1 MPRLPNVG
9 KKASMA
15 RAGPIWAIQPS
26 DAAPATSHQR
36 MNLEQRPLPTVS
48 SMARSPILA
57 RAGPW
62 AATEAV
68 FNPSEVPCPRR
79 TTLSRT
85 AVRGGGKQMTDRL
98 PSTRRRR
105 VLAQEPVALQVSPE
119 RRRDFDLEGRLVLG
133 DLLRRAGA
141 GDQGGHVRV
150 AERELE
156 RCAGQTHAVPTAD
169 GLDTCNAL
177 HYIGRGRGVV
187 VVGAGH
193 RTGGQD
199 AGIVGAADQKRD
211 VPLGAVGQER
221 VQRRLLEQRVAAGEQ
236 ETVEVAGAGKILAGL
251 DLVDPGAD
259 RAHDALLAQPQHGTV
274 SAGHHLAEALYPG
287 GLAAMGPDV
296 DIVDQ

>member
-68 FNPSEVPCPRR
+68 FNPSKAPCPRR

-98 PSTRRRR
+98 PSARRRR
-105 VLAQEPVALQVSPE
+105 VLAQQALGASARPRTPPGCRPRRSPCSGRSRPASG
-119 RRRDFDLEGRLVLG
+119 RRGSGWPRSGGRAG
-133 DLLRRAGA
+133 TAALRWPASRRADGRRPRCLPTRSMISAGA
-141 GDQGGHVRV
+141 G
-150 AERELE
+150 A
-156 RCAGQTHAVPTAD
+156 
-169 GLDTCNAL
+169 
-177 HYIGRGRGVV
+177 
-187 VVGAGH
+187 
-193 RTGGQD
+193 
-199 AGIVGAADQKRD
+199 
-211 VPLGAVGQER
+211 
-221 VQRRLLEQRVAAGEQ
+221 
-236 ETVEVAGAGKILAGL
+236 
-251 DLVDPGAD
+251 
-259 RAHDALLAQPQHGTV
+259 
-274 SAGHHLAEALYPG
+274 
-287 GLAAMGPDV
+287 
-296 DIVDQ
+296 